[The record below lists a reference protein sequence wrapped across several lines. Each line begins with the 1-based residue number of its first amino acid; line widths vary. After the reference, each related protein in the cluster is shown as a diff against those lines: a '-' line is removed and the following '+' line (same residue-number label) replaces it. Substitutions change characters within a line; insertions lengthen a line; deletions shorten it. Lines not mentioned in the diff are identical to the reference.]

1 MQRVFAD
8 AGYWIGLFND
18 RDSLHPRAV
27 AASRKFRPHQIV
39 TSEMVLSELLNNFSE
54 RGLHFRQAAAIGV
67 ASLRGSSEVAIVPQ
81 TRAVC
86 EGLPAIS
93 GDVGQGLEPHGLCE
107 FHNHGRR
114 GSNRRSESR
123 PPFRP
128 SRLPGAAA
136 LVIHSVPSMPSW

>member
-81 TRAVC
+81 TPELFARAFQRYQAMSDKGWSLTDC
-86 EGLPAIS
+86 ASFIIMEDEGLT
-93 GDVGQGLEPHGLCE
+93 
-107 FHNHGRR
+107 
-114 GSNRRSESR
+114 
-123 PPFRP
+123 
-128 SRLPGAAA
+128 AA
-136 LVIHSVPSMPSW
+136 LSHDHHFVQAGFQALLR